1 MNDTVLL
8 NIVYILI
15 GVGFTLFIKWQK
27 NHTNR
32 SVIVLYM
39 MKNKA
44 GYRIWKKRCKK
55 ILGSYLKM
63 IITNTEIMVLL
74 VSFRIRLFIVTY
86 FGRGKNI
93 FLLRFCVFLQYFY
106 YWGK

>member
-27 NHTNR
+27 NHPNR

-44 GYRIWKKRCKK
+44 GYRIWKKEMQK
-55 ILGSYLKM
+55 
-63 IITNTEIMVLL
+63 N
-74 VSFRIRLFIVTY
+74 FRELS
-86 FGRGKNI
+86 
-93 FLLRFCVFLQYFY
+93 
-106 YWGK
+106 